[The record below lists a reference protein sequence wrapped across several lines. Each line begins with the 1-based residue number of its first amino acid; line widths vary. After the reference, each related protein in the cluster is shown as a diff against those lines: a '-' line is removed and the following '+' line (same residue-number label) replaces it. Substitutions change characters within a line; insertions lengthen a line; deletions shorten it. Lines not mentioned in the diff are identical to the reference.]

1 MVNIEHL
8 FRCWFAVCISPL
20 WWNTCSNPR
29 LVFFPH
35 SSVSK
40 ESTCNAGDQGSIP
53 GLGRSTG
60 EGKDYPL
67 QCSGL
72 ENSMDY
78 RVQGVAKSRTR
89 PSDFHFHPQ
98 FCNLSFHI
106 LAGSFTEER
115 FLILIQFGVCMC
127 VCACIMLSVSDLR
140 FTELQARS
148 FSLMFFLELHS
159 FIFYI

>member
-29 LVFFPH
+29 LIFFPH

-78 RVQGVAKSRTR
+78 RVQGVAKNRTR
-89 PSDFHFHPQ
+89 LSDFHFHPQ
-98 FCNLSFHI
+98 LCNLSFRI
-106 LAGSFTEER
+106 LTGSFTEER
-115 FLILIQFGVCMC
+115 FLMLIQFGVCMC
-127 VCACIMLSVSDLR
+127 VCVYHVFSV
-140 FTELQARS
+140 RS
-148 FSLMFFLELHS
+148 KIYWAASLKFFSYVFF
-159 FIFYI
+159 FRVA

>member
-29 LVFFPH
+29 LIFFPH

-40 ESTCNAGDQGSIP
+40 ESTCNAGDQDSIP

-78 RVQGVAKSRTR
+78 RVQGVAKSWTW
-89 PSDFHFHPQ
+89 PSDFHFRPQ

-106 LAGSFTEER
+106 LAGSFTEEL

-127 VCACIMLSVSDLR
+127 VWVYHAFSV
-140 FTELQARS
+140 RS
-148 FSLMFFLELHS
+148 KIYWAASLKFFSYVS
-159 FIFYI
+159 F